1 MEIQWFLNGVPMV
14 FKLKTKGFFNGIS
27 IKNMVFQWN

>member
-14 FKLKTKGFFNGIS
+14 FKLKTKGFS
-27 IKNMVFQWN
+27 MEFQLKT